1 MQGEMLLFEAE
12 SKAVRGEG
20 SACLPRAMQKSFFS
34 QLFSSWKEVKMEGRG
49 KATEGNNG
57 RSKSL

>member
-20 SACLPRAMQKSFFS
+20 SACLSRYAEIF
-34 QLFSSWKEVKMEGRG
+34 LFSTLFFVEGS
-49 KATEGNNG
+49 ENG
-57 RSKSL
+57 RKRESN